1 MRQPQNNLFN
11 VAVLFVGAFPS
22 VSPVLYNTPPVEWS
36 TEVPSAEWR
45 YCAKE
50 GATCVCPN
58 GYTQLAFGRVKH
70 WVVKPLSQKWFGSGT
85 SAVQCT
91 AGGFLRDPDQE
102 HKKDCMCG
110 GPDAETEDVL
120 LDTDWTFCAK
130 ENGLCTCPATGK
142 IAFGYNSEWDIVDVK
157 KLSWETMAGGAASSS
172 ATMGIHCGSLNFK
185 GNPAPGIKKLCF
197 CGALTADNNNV
208 GEFSPTCKVLLPE
221 MQCTAASLRVPQ
233 KKGIP
238 TPYCR
243 LFETARGGKLCAC
256 NGTEQEFRRERKAGH
271 LELLADIVQETDTE
285 KNVGLETKE
294 NVCVILRTYEGHH
307 RHVGALLQTL
317 IAAATKAGVRLSV
330 SLLNTDKSNPLSK
343 CFCDNVKVMVQA
355 SRSDDVSI
363 TVIRESNTATPRPRF
378 TSHWYVDANG
388 DTIGDDYGYF
398 DTDLEL
404 IWLREHGSILKS
416 GVTIFDTYD
425 NPARARA
432 KSQRCDYYMF
442 TNGDNLYMLD
452 FFVATLGV
460 LRSQPETGSVAV
472 EFWSHL
478 LGMYVGVHKSVGN
491 DGLRHHHLDFMPA
504 HIDLGC
510 LLVRSSEIE
519 RKNLTFVI
527 GDIEACGNAEDEQT
541 SKCLGD
547 IAANTYDSRRS
558 AVDLPLMNEGP
569 AALSWTLVYHYFDEM
584 GKASHRAWMRN
595 WLENRFFHSADGRMA
610 LKLGE
615 TGQLKQEMLFVHL

>member
-1 MRQPQNNLFN
+1 ML
-11 VAVLFVGAFPS
+11 
-22 VSPVLYNTPPVEWS
+22 
-36 TEVPSAEWR
+36 
-45 YCAKE
+45 
-50 GATCVCPN
+50 
-58 GYTQLAFGRVKH
+58 
-70 WVVKPLSQKWFGSGT
+70 
-85 SAVQCT
+85 
-91 AGGFLRDPDQE
+91 
-102 HKKDCMCG
+102 
-110 GPDAETEDVL
+110 
-120 LDTDWTFCAK
+120 
-130 ENGLCTCPATGK
+130 
-142 IAFGYNSEWDIVDVK
+142 
-157 KLSWETMAGGAASSS
+157 
-172 ATMGIHCGSLNFK
+172 
-185 GNPAPGIKKLCF
+185 
-197 CGALTADNNNV
+197 
-208 GEFSPTCKVLLPE
+208 
-221 MQCTAASLRVPQ
+221 
-233 KKGIP
+233 
-238 TPYCR
+238 
-243 LFETARGGKLCAC
+243 
-256 NGTEQEFRRERKAGH
+256 
-271 LELLADIVQETDTE
+271 
-285 KNVGLETKE
+285 
-294 NVCVILRTYEGHH
+294 
-307 RHVGALLQTL
+307 
-317 IAAATKAGVRLSV
+317 
-330 SLLNTDKSNPLSK
+330 
-343 CFCDNVKVMVQA
+343 
-355 SRSDDVSI
+355 
-363 TVIRESNTATPRPRF
+363 
-378 TSHWYVDANG
+378 WYVDANG

-425 NPARARA
+425 NPARARE

-547 IAANTYDSRRS
+547 IAANAYDSRRS

-569 AALSWTLVYHYFDEM
+569 AVLSWTLVYHYFDEM

-595 WLENRFFHSADGRMA
+595 WLETRFFHSADGRMA